1 MRKTDRELCSCQA
14 TSSLSWMA
22 SWSEDIPLSLLT
34 PMFARL
40 ILGRRSPEVLFS
52 PNHKEKSFSPS
63 SLTKFPSLVSTLIR
77 CVTIPSRC
85 RQRRQASR
93 VSRLKAAQCGVEMWA
108 THWVIVSPNDAI
120 PGKRETESLP
130 YLILNTYLQARNGL
144 TDDSF
149 GVIQAVSNIFHL
161 WSEKKRQKG
170 VWTLVRLRFREYA
183 RQRPALSDTLYPP
196 SPLP

>member
-1 MRKTDRELCSCQA
+1 MLCGDVSKQ
-14 TSSLSWMA
+14 
-22 SWSEDIPLSLLT
+22 
-34 PMFARL
+34 
-40 ILGRRSPEVLFS
+40 
-52 PNHKEKSFSPS
+52 PS
-63 SLTKFPSLVSTLIR
+63 AVWR
-77 CVTIPSRC
+77 CL
-85 RQRRQASR
+85 A
-93 VSRLKAAQCGVEMWA
+93 AAQCGEEMSQSSSVWCGDVSKLPTVEMWA

-161 WSEKKRQKG
+161 WSGKKRQKG

-183 RQRPALSDTLYPP
+183 RHRPALSDTLYLPP
-196 SPLP
+196 LYLKTQARVHLISYRTQPPIKSSTESRTVLILQILQKT

>member
-1 MRKTDRELCSCQA
+1 MSHSDERSRSEEISPVG
-14 TSSLSWMA
+14 
-22 SWSEDIPLSLLT
+22 SED
-34 PMFARL
+34 
-40 ILGRRSPEVLFS
+40 RRAVWDVS
-52 PNHKEKSFSPS
+52 KQPS
-63 SLTKFPSLVSTLIR
+63 AVWR
-77 CVTIPSRC
+77 C
-85 RQRRQASR
+85 
-93 VSRLKAAQCGVEMWA
+93 LKAAPVCEEMSQSSPNVEMWA

-120 PGKRETESLP
+120 PRERETESLP

>member
-1 MRKTDRELCSCQA
+1 MSFPWQNFHLLSPLWSAVSPFHHVVGTEDRRAVWAVSKQ
-14 TSSLSWMA
+14 
-22 SWSEDIPLSLLT
+22 
-34 PMFARL
+34 
-40 ILGRRSPEVLFS
+40 
-52 PNHKEKSFSPS
+52 PS
-63 SLTKFPSLVSTLIR
+63 MWGDVSKQPT
-77 CVTIPSRC
+77 
-85 RQRRQASR
+85 
-93 VSRLKAAQCGVEMWA
+93 VEMWA

-130 YLILNTYLQARNGL
+130 YLILNTYLQPRNGL

-149 GVIQAVSNIFHL
+149 GVVQAVSNIFHL
-161 WSEKKRQKG
+161 WSGKKRQKG